1 MARQRFFFH
10 VFDGT
15 WLLDEVG
22 ESQIDSTAA
31 LRQARSLAR
40 DLLEDDDGG
49 WCCARIEVAD
59 EQGKVIGKFAVRD
72 LCH

>member
-15 WLLDEVG
+15 WLCDEVG
-22 ESQIDSTAA
+22 ESQVDSTAA
-31 LRQARSLAR
+31 LHQARSLAR
-40 DLLEDDDGG
+40 ELLEDDNGG
-49 WCCARIEVAD
+49 WCRARIEVAD
-59 EQGKVIGKFAVRD
+59 EQGRVVGKIAVRD